1 VVLAA
6 AAVVFVIAVAANYG
20 PLQAY
25 HESHAR
31 LDQAK
36 TAVAE
41 LESEKAALQAEL
53 GRLTEAAYLE
63 SLAREELTYARPG
76 EDVYIV
82 NTSEGAE
89 VETVESAPAESG
101 DQPGL
106 LERFLSALGG
116 LF

>member
-1 VVLAA
+1 MVLAA
-6 AAVVFVIAVAANYG
+6 VVVVLVIAFAANYG

-25 HESHAR
+25 HESRAR

-36 TAVAE
+36 TAVGE

-82 NTSEGAE
+82 NMTEGAE
-89 VETVESAPAESG
+89 VEVVQSAPAESG
-101 DQPGL
+101 GQPGL
-106 LERFLSALGG
+106 LERFLLALGG